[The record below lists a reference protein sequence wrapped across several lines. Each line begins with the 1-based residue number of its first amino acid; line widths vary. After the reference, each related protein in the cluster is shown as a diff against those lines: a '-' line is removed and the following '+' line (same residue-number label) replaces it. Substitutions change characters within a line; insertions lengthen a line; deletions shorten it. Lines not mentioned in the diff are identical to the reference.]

1 MTTNQQILGEKLQ
14 DNINKDIAKMSALSL
29 CKIDK
34 YKYFTRKEIL
44 PSGSS
49 QVIEQ
54 AKFICS
60 ALGRNRKNRQN

>member
-14 DNINKDIAKMSALSL
+14 DNINKDAAKISALSL

-34 YKYFTRKEIL
+34 YNTYFTRKEIL

-49 QVIEQ
+49 QVIE
-54 AKFICS
+54 
-60 ALGRNRKNRQN
+60 

>member
-14 DNINKDIAKMSALSL
+14 DNINKDVAKISTLSL

-49 QVIEQ
+49 QVIE
-54 AKFICS
+54 
-60 ALGRNRKNRQN
+60 